1 MSVLYSAIPSAA
13 GNRPA
18 PSCKP
23 CLPTRAIA
31 RVGAGDRDY
40 LGLAPAWA
48 TGSDSLHVSRFTF
61 HACIA
66 RQPPEVGN
74 FYNPLTILTRLFH
87 TLERR
92 VRARGLQQGCA
103 LVGRVPSR
111 GALLAFP
118 SESELSRL
126 SPGPHRIL
134 TVRESIYFRSQKP
147 GLPGAAERRQ
157 ALRSGENN

>member
-1 MSVLYSAIPSAA
+1 MRRQSFLSSSITSSRIFPAPAIGLLVPGVIMSVLYSAIPSAA

-23 CLPTRAIA
+23 GPPTRAIA
-31 RVGAGDRDY
+31 RVGAGDRYY

-74 FYNPLTILTRLFH
+74 FYNPLTIL
-87 TLERR
+87 
-92 VRARGLQQGCA
+92 
-103 LVGRVPSR
+103 
-111 GALLAFP
+111 
-118 SESELSRL
+118 